1 MIDELPVKHPV
12 DNILQ
17 PLVNPVLAL
26 LQQDCKTN

>member
-1 MIDELPVKHPV
+1 MIDESPVKHPV

-26 LQQDCKTN
+26 LDKN